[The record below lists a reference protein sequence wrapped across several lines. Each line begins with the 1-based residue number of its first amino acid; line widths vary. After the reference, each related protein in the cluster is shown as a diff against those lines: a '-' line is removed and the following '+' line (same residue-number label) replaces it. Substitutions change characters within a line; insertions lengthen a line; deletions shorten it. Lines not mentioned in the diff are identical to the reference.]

1 MIRVENVSKV
11 FGGQRVLDDLSFELA
26 SGAHL
31 VVTGPS
37 GSGKTT
43 LLRIL
48 AGLEEPGGGRVW
60 LDGNVASEPGY
71 ALPPH
76 ERSMGFAF
84 QAAALWPHMTVA
96 RHIRFALR
104 DGAGARARFELLAAG
119 LGVESL
125 LDKYPHQL
133 SGGESRRVSI
143 ARAMAASPAR
153 LILDEPLSH
162 LDSVSKHSVLAFV
175 LAQAREIGAS
185 VILVTHDDREA
196 AEVPGATLRLA
207 KRSAGP

>member
-1 MIRVENVSKV
+1 MIRVENICKA
-11 FGGQRVLDDLSFELA
+11 FGGQPVLDDVSFELA
-26 SGAHL
+26 SGDHL
-31 VVTGPS
+31 AVTGPS

-48 AGLEEPGGGRVW
+48 TGLEEPDGGRVW
-60 LDGNVASEPGY
+60 LDGVIASELGY
-71 ALPPH
+71 TLEPH

-104 DGAGARARFELLAAG
+104 DGAAAAAVFKRLAAG

-125 LDKYPHQL
+125 LDKYPHEL

-143 ARAMAASPAR
+143 ARAMAARPAR

-162 LDSVSKHSVLAFV
+162 LDALSKNAVLAFI
-175 LAQAREIGAS
+175 LAQAEETGAS
-185 VILVTHDDREA
+185 VILVTHDDHEA
-196 AEVPGATLRLA
+196 ATIPGAILRLGG
-207 KRSAGP
+207 RSAGE